1 MPIVPKYKERV
12 SPRGLPANRFTASAG
27 KAAFGGVSAGIF
39 DRMAQHLK
47 VLEDERDRQEVRR
60 KRARAREAANQL
72 SLQLTEVGSKYVA
85 TTGSDA
91 ISGHKAFQEEVD
103 SLYNSGLKALQDDDE
118 KQYFEEMAGSLKYG
132 SLRQGVQHL
141 VKNEKAFE
149 DQSFASRIQVLTQ
162 TAIESPE
169 RAGELELEVDQTV
182 REMNS
187 GLPNDTISIEVLKN
201 RSLFHKQII
210 EELSIEDPVKAYTY
224 YKKIEKRLLPEIKD
238 QYEVPLEAK
247 ARKANILQQVDS
259 FVAQD
264 LTLDEAYSKAEL
276 IKDPEEKQQM
286 IGQIQHR
293 YGIKA
298 QLDNMKAVIARN
310 ELVGGLLTGEAGRTE
325 LLRAVEEGYI
335 QYEDVPKILDRFEQ
349 VRAGVQLSLNYDKY
363 EELFSKTNQE
373 IAEVDL
379 TDYLPYLPADKLA
392 EAQSWQSKVLRN
404 EGIET
409 IPAGL
414 AVKSGRVALQGN
426 EAFESKIT
434 KGRPSSKVKKE
445 NRRKSQRRA
454 HYLYALETMFRALP
468 KNEQTQ
474 ESAERLSRELLAPVQ
489 VAPGFR
495 WPWQGPDEGPGFIY
509 KFEAMEGPKNESV
522 PDEVDLS
529 DTYHEGG
536 GSIAPPKIPAR
547 LKIYGEKNVRWDGYR
562 FRVLVEDPA
571 VPGGLVQKWFT
582 EKGEP
587 INERE

>member
-1 MPIVPKYKERV
+1 MPIIPKYREKV
-12 SPRGLPANRFTASAG
+12 SPRGLPANRLTVSAG
-27 KAAFGGVSAGIF
+27 EAAFGGISAGIL

-47 VLEDERDRQEVRR
+47 VLEDERDRQEDRR

-72 SLQLTEVGSKYVA
+72 SLQLTEVGSRYVA

-91 ISGHKAFQEEVD
+91 ISGHKPFQEEVE
-103 SLYNSGLKALQDDDE
+103 SLYNSGLEALQDDDE
-118 KQYFEEMAGSLKYG
+118 KTYFEEMAGSLKFG
-132 SLRQGVQHL
+132 SLRQGMQHL
-141 VKNEKAFE
+141 VRNEKAFE

-162 TAIESPE
+162 TAINSPE

-187 GLPNDTISIEVLKN
+187 GLPDDTVSIEVLKN

-210 EELSIEDPVKAYTY
+210 EELSVDDPVKAYTY
-224 YKKIEKRLLPEIKD
+224 YKKVESRLLPEIRD
-238 QYEVPLEAK
+238 QYELPLEARAK
-247 ARKANILQQVDS
+247 KANILQQVDG
-259 FVAQD
+259 FIAQD
-264 LTLDEAYSKAEL
+264 LTLDEAYKKAEL

-293 YGIKA
+293 YGIKM
-298 QLDNMKAVIARN
+298 QLDKMKSATTRN
-310 ELVGGLLTGEAGRTE
+310 ELVGGLLMGEAGRVE
-325 LLRAVEEGYI
+325 LLKAVEEGHI
-335 QYEDVPKILDRFEQ
+335 QYEDVPKILDRMEQ

-379 TDYLPYLPADKLA
+379 TEYLPYLPADRLA

-404 EGIET
+404 EGVET

-434 KGRPSSKVKKE
+434 KGRPSPKVKKE
-445 NRRKSQRRA
+445 NRRRAQRRA
-454 HYLYALETMFRALP
+454 HYLYALETSFRALP
-468 KNEQTQ
+468 KSEQTQ
-474 ESAERLSRELLAPVQ
+474 ESAERLSQELLAPVQ

-495 WPWQGPDEGPGFIY
+495 WPWQGPEDGAGFIY
-509 KFEAMEGPKNESV
+509 KFETMEGPKNEDV
-522 PDEVDLS
+522 PGDVDLS
-529 DTYHEGG
+529 GTYHEDQVEYET
-536 GSIAPPKIPAR
+536 PKIPAR
-547 LKIYGEKNVRWDGYR
+547 LKVYGDKNVRWDGYR